1 MLETHSNFNQ
11 LKVLPYELKF
21 RDPSPASIQAVSLA
35 AKDSG
40 DFASL
45 SAVDLQ
51 VSFLP
56 AQLKSDTN
64 PIFGDRCWLWHM
76 KLQRKTIP
84 TKIYASVWKILPWK
98 LWLEKVT
105 VWIIGTIVNY
115 LIKNISKIMFFV
127 EK

>member
-56 AQLKSDTN
+56 AQLKTDTN
-64 PIFGDRCWLWHM
+64 PIFGGRCWL
-76 KLQRKTIP
+76 
-84 TKIYASVWKILPWK
+84 
-98 LWLEKVT
+98 
-105 VWIIGTIVNY
+105 
-115 LIKNISKIMFFV
+115 
-127 EK
+127 